1 MNSSI
6 PQTIKFDLIIC
17 SQELKKKVKERIDI
31 LEISLYRLCEQLGLN
46 YDHTRKW
53 MNLADPINS
62 NQRMKQWQVILL
74 AESLGID
81 IRITIVIKP
90 LSTAYAIPYDSNIK
104 DYGQP
109 K

>member
-1 MNSSI
+1 MSSI

-17 SQELKKKVKERIDI
+17 SQELKKQIKIRIDK

-53 MNLADPINS
+53 MNLMDPVNS
-62 NQRMKQWQVILL
+62 NQKMKQWQVLLL

-81 IRITIVIKP
+81 IRITIVKKP
-90 LSTAYAIPYDSNIK
+90 LSTAYAIPYDSK
-104 DYGQP
+104 VQDYGQP